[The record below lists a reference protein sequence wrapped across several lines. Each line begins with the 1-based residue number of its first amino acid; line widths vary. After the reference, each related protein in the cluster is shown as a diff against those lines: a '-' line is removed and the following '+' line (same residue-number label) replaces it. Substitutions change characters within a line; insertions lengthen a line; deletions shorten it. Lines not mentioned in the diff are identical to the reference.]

1 MCNLKNEI
9 IMKKS
14 NIIFF
19 TWENQVFLNKDLDKW
34 ISLFAEKH
42 WNFNISRFS
51 LDNISKVNIS
61 AELIT
66 MPFLG
71 SHRLII
77 LEGFPSKATEK
88 EEQESKNYD
97 EIILDNLDKI
107 PDNNIV
113 VFVESLPDKRKS
125 LYKKLLEIAQI
136 KEYKNIEWEE
146 MRNYIRSRLINI
158 DSSAISKL
166 INYKN
171 SSLNKIELEIDKL
184 HLFKMNWRITE
195 EDIVNYVIPEIEISI
210 FELTDAVMEQN
221 TMKWIRALKTILDSN
236 SIFQVFSVIMSNLRN
251 FLYINYLLEKWF
263 KKEEIISTLKIH
275 PFLVDKTKN
284 VKNILGIKALFA
296 NLLKIDKQS
305 KTGELIWDGENA
317 LRLALEKE
325 ILNLKK

>member
-1 MCNLKNEI
+1 
-9 IMKKS
+9 MKKT

-19 TWENQVFLNKDLDKW
+19 TWENLVFLNKDLDKW
-34 ISLFAEKH
+34 ISIFTEKH

-51 LDNISKVNIS
+51 LDNISKVNIWS
-61 AELIT
+61 ELTT

-77 LEGFPSKATEK
+77 LEGFPSKASEK
-88 EEQESKNYD
+88 TEEQESKNYD

-107 PDNNIV
+107 PDNNIL

-125 LYKKLLEIAQI
+125 LYKKLQEIAQI

-158 DSSAISKL
+158 DGNAISKL

-221 TMKWIRALKTILDSN
+221 TMKGIRALKTILDSN

-251 FLYINYLLEKWF
+251 FLYINFLLEKWF
-263 KKEEIISTLKIH
+263 KKDEIVNTLKIH

-284 VKNILGIKALFA
+284 VKNIWGMKALFA
-296 NLLKIDKQS
+296 DLLKIDKQS